1 MLFSGDVIRLK
12 HAETAGFLCFDE
24 ISIKKPTKNVYVRI
38 YKGIDEN
45 DRMTTN
51 NLFEIEA
58 HNESRQLTTQNQG
71 SMLQWKQKGQVQ
83 MCTVRLRHLNSGK
96 LLCLKWM
103 DKKKKSKTGKPK
115 KQLVLTLASNITAE
129 EVNYRLERIHQIEV
143 ENRFNS
149 NFNAL
154 TNPEITQLSSGVGPD

>member
-1 MLFSGDVIRLK
+1 
-12 HAETAGFLCFDE
+12 
-24 ISIKKPTKNVYVRI
+24 
-38 YKGIDEN
+38 
-45 DRMTTN
+45 
-51 NLFEIEA
+51 
-58 HNESRQLTTQNQG
+58 
-71 SMLQWKQKGQVQ
+71 MLQWKQKGQVQ

-115 KQLVLTLASNITAE
+115 KQLVLTLATNITAE

>member
-58 HNESRQLTTQNQG
+58 HNESRQLTT
-71 SMLQWKQKGQVQ
+71 
-83 MCTVRLRHLNSGK
+83 
-96 LLCLKWM
+96 
-103 DKKKKSKTGKPK
+103 
-115 KQLVLTLASNITAE
+115 
-129 EVNYRLERIHQIEV
+129 
-143 ENRFNS
+143 
-149 NFNAL
+149 
-154 TNPEITQLSSGVGPD
+154 